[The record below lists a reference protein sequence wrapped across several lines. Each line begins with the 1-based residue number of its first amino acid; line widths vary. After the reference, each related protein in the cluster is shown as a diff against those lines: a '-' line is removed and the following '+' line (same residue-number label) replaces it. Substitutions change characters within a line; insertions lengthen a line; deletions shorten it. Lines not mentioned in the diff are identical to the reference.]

1 MSAISSRLRLR
12 TVRARATA
20 LATLVVA
27 AALTIGALGLVFLLR
42 MELVKDRD
50 AAAETRV
57 RDLASL
63 AEAGALQSPLTVP
76 TDDDFAQV
84 VDASGTVIAAGPVP
98 LETPPVASFPAD
110 RNEPTVRTLTDV
122 PDGDDEEG
130 YRVWAL
136 RADTDDGPVT
146 VYVGASLSSVEETLA
161 TLQGLLAGGLP
172 VLLVAFAGTAWW
184 LLGRAL
190 RPVEQIR
197 AEVERISGDE
207 LHRRVPR
214 PQTDDE
220 IGRLAATM
228 NTMLDRLQAASEQ
241 QRTFV
246 ADAAHELQSPLT
258 ALRTQLEV
266 ALVDPTGTDWSA
278 VARAALGDNAELEHL
293 VRDLLFLARVE
304 ESDAGRRTT
313 LVDLDDV
320 VLEEA
325 ARVGTTS
332 PVPID
337 TRGVSAAP
345 IRGSRE
351 ELARMTRN
359 LLENACRHASAQVV
373 VGLGEYDGGVRLA
386 VHDDGAGV
394 PVDERERIFE
404 RFFRSDRARAR
415 DEGRTGLGLAIV
427 KAIVLRS
434 GGSVQVEDGDPGAR
448 FVVILPSAA

>member
-1 MSAISSRLRLR
+1 MAAILSWLRPR

-20 LATLVVA
+20 LATVVVA
-27 AALTIGALGLVFLLR
+27 AALAVGFLGLVHVLR
-42 MELVKDRD
+42 VELVKDRD
-50 AAAETRV
+50 VAAETRV

-63 AEAGALQSPLTVP
+63 AQADALQRTLTVP

-84 VDASGTVIAAGPVP
+84 VDASGTVIAASPEQP
-98 LETPPVASFPAD
+98 ELPQAAAFAAERD
-110 RNEPTVRTLTDV
+110 EPTVRTLTDV
-122 PDGDDEEG
+122 PDGDDEED

-136 RADTDDGPVT
+136 QAETDEGPVT
-146 VYVGASLSSVEETLA
+146 VYVGASLSSVEETLT
-161 TLQGLLAGGLP
+161 TLQGLLAVGLP
-172 VLLVAFAGTAWW
+172 VLLVAFAGTAWV
-184 LLGRAL
+184 LLGQTL
-190 RPVEQIR
+190 RPVERIR

-214 PQTDDE
+214 PKTDDE

-266 ALVDPTGTDWSA
+266 ALVDPTGTDWPV

-304 ESDAGRRTT
+304 ETGPGRRTS
-313 LVDLDDV
+313 LVDLDV
-320 VLEEA
+320 IVLEEA
-325 ARVGTTS
+325 ARMGTTS

-351 ELARMTRN
+351 ELVRMARN

-373 VGLGEYDGGVRLA
+373 VRLGTYDEVVRLA

-394 PVDERERIFE
+394 PVGEREQVFE
-404 RFFRSDRARAR
+404 RFFRSDRSRAR

-434 GGSVQVEDGDPGAR
+434 GGSVQVADGNPGAV
-448 FVVILPSAA
+448 FVVCLPRAV